1 ELGARVTLT
10 ACDSADRDALAR
22 VLAAVPEDA
31 PLTGVVHAAG
41 VGQAAPLADTPLD
54 QVAAAMAAKTLGAA
68 HLDALLDGH
77 DLDFLV
83 LVSSVA
89 GVWGSAGQSAYAAA
103 NAYLDALAENRR
115 SRGLA
120 ATSVAW
126 GPWAEVG
133 MASAHRTVSENLERT
148 GLRLLDPATAMAEL
162 RRAVVRDEATVT
174 VADVDWEQYHPVFTA
189 ARASRLFDA
198 VDTVAGLGARET
210 IGTASE
216 LAGRLGGL
224 TEQEQERLLA
234 DLVRAEAAVVLGHTS
249 AEGVP
254 VKKAFRDAGFDSL
267 TAVEL
272 RKRLAALTGLALPTT
287 LVFDYP
293 NPAALARHLRGE
305 LLGTADTGAVPA
317 TGPATTDEPIAIIG
331 MSCRFPGGARSA
343 DAFWQLVAD
352 NTDAISEFP
361 VNRGWD
367 GDALYDP
374 DPDRPGTTYSTQG
387 G

>member
-1 ELGARVTLT
+1 LEELGARVTLT
-10 ACDSADRDALAR
+10 ACDSADRDALAA

-133 MASAHRTVSENLERT
+133 MASAHRTVSENLERA
-148 GLRLLDPATAMAEL
+148 GLRLLNPATAMTEL
-162 RRAVVRDEATVT
+162 RRAVVRGETAVT

-189 ARASRLFDA
+189 ARSSRLFDT
-198 VDTVAGLGARET
+198 VDTVAARRGGGGPGA
-210 IGTASE
+210 G
-216 LAGRLGGL
+216 AGRGAGVGGRPPPA
-224 TEQEQERLLA
+224 QPGV
-234 DLVRAEAAVVLGHTS
+234 LVA
-249 AEGVP
+249 
-254 VKKAFRDAGFDSL
+254 
-267 TAVEL
+267 
-272 RKRLAALTGLALPTT
+272 
-287 LVFDYP
+287 
-293 NPAALARHLRGE
+293 HLR
-305 LLGTADTGAVPA
+305 A
-317 TGPATTDEPIAIIG
+317 
-331 MSCRFPGGARSA
+331 
-343 DAFWQLVAD
+343 
-352 NTDAISEFP
+352 
-361 VNRGWD
+361 
-367 GDALYDP
+367 
-374 DPDRPGTTYSTQG
+374 
-387 G
+387 